1 MRFSTSLAAALI
13 VACSTATAAA
23 QQKPL
28 TGMSLE
34 DLMRIDVEPVFGASK
49 RLQPV
54 TEAPASITIVTSDE
68 IRRYGYRTLADVL
81 RGVRGL
87 YVTSDR
93 NYDYV
98 GVRGFLRPGDY
109 DTRVLLLVN
118 GHRMND
124 SIFQQAS
131 IGFDFGLDPSL
142 FERVEIIRG
151 PASSLYGTSAIFAV
165 VNVITK
171 TGADLNGAAVGVEGG
186 SANTWGTHVTAG
198 RRFANG
204 VDAIVSASGVG
215 TAGERKLFFPEFDS
229 PDSNNGIAAGA
240 DSERARQVFSSVKF
254 RALTVTGAYG
264 DRPKT
269 VPTAAFGT
277 VFNDARFQ
285 TMDRRAFVDAQLDHT
300 AGKTKLMGRA
310 YVDYYGYRG
319 TYPYASD
326 PGAADPT
333 YLNHDFGLGTWWG
346 LEGRATRTLP
356 WRQTVTA
363 GGEFHDNRSQHQG
376 SYGGTDPLANWD
388 INRAARDG
396 GAYAQDD
403 VQIGKHLI
411 LNGGARVD
419 AYGGYRRVTPRAAVI
434 VNSSPNQA
442 FKVLYGR
449 AFRAPNAYELDYFS
463 HDQRNETLRPERV
476 RTTELVWERYQGHWL
491 RTSVSGY
498 WNDFDQLI
506 SLVSNPDATGDFDTL
521 LFKNEGH
528 VTARGLE
535 VEAEVRLKR
544 GVQGSVSY
552 AFQHATD
559 AANGQALTN
568 SPHHLAKF
576 RLSLP
581 GPSRGSF
588 SVEMNAL
595 ASRLTLTGSTVAPV
609 AVVNATWL
617 APVSAVLD
625 FTASVRNVLG
635 ARYADP
641 ASNEHVEAA
650 IPQQGRTFIASM
662 RWTVRRK

>member
-1 MRFSTSLAAALI
+1 MRFTTSVAAAVLI
-13 VACSTATAAA
+13 TCWSTPTFG

-28 TGMSLE
+28 AGMSLE
-34 DLMRIDVEPVFGASK
+34 DLMRIEVAPVFGASK

-54 TEAPASITIVTSDE
+54 TEAPASITIVTADE

-131 IGFDFGLDPSL
+131 IGFDFGLDPSI

-171 TGADLNGAAVGVEGG
+171 TGTSLNGGVVGVEGG
-186 SANTWGTHVTAG
+186 SGNTWGTHVAMG
-198 RRFANG
+198 RRFKNG
-204 VDAIVSASGVG
+204 VDAMVSATGVR
-215 TAGERKLFFPEFDS
+215 TAGEKQLFFPEFNS
-229 PDSNNGIAAGA
+229 PESNNGVAVSA
-240 DSERARQVFSSVKF
+240 DSERARQMFASVKF
-254 RALTVTGAYG
+254 GAVTFTGAYA

-277 VFNDARFQ
+277 VFNDTRFQ
-285 TMDRRAFVDAQLDHT
+285 TMDRRAFFDAQVDHP
-300 AGKTKLMGRA
+300 AGRMRMTGRA

-319 TYPYASD
+319 TYPYSNN
-326 PGAADPT
+326 PGAPEAT

-346 LEGRATRTLP
+346 LEGRATRPLP
-356 WRQTVTA
+356 GHQSLTF

-376 SYGGTDPLANWD
+376 SWGGDDPLANWD
-388 INRAARDG
+388 LNRSARDG
-396 GAYAQDD
+396 GIFAQDD
-403 VQIGKHLI
+403 VHIGSHVI
-411 LNGGARVD
+411 LNGGARFD
-419 AYGGYRRVTPRAAVI
+419 AYGGYSRLTPRAALI

-449 AFRAPNAYELDYFS
+449 AFRAPNAYELDYYS
-463 HDQRNETLRPERV
+463 HQQRNETLRPERV
-476 RTTELVWERYQGHWL
+476 RTTELVWERYQGRAL
-491 RTSVSGY
+491 RTSVSAY
-498 WNDFDQLI
+498 WNDIDQLI
-506 SLVSNPDATGDFDTL
+506 SLVDNPNATGDFDTL

-535 VEAEVRLKR
+535 LEAEVRLAS
-544 GVQGSVSY
+544 GVQGTASY
-552 AFQHATD
+552 AFQHARDVAT
-559 AANGQALTN
+559 GEQLTN

-581 GPSRGSF
+581 GPSRGFF
-588 SVEMNAL
+588 SLEANAIGRRITL
-595 ASRLTLTGSTVAPV
+595 AGSTVAPV
-609 AVVNATWL
+609 ALVNATWT
-617 APVSAVLD
+617 APVSAALD
-625 FTASVRNVLG
+625 FSASVRNVFN

-650 IPQQGRTFIASM
+650 IPQRGRTVVASL
-662 RWTVRRK
+662 RWRK

>member
-1 MRFSTSLAAALI
+1 MRFKASVAAAVVI
-13 VACSTATAAA
+13 IACWSATVFA

-28 TGMSLE
+28 AGMSLE
-34 DLMRIDVEPVFGASK
+34 DLMRVEVEPVFGASK

-54 TEAPASITIVTSDE
+54 TEAPASITIVTAEE

-81 RGVRGL
+81 RSVRGL

-131 IGFDFGLDPSL
+131 IGFEFGLDPSIYD
-142 FERVEIIRG
+142 RVEIIRG

-171 TGADLNGAAVGVEGG
+171 TGAVINGGSVTVEGG
-186 SANTWGTHVTAG
+186 SGHTWGSHVTMG
-198 RRFANG
+198 RRFKNG
-204 VDAIVSASGVG
+204 VDAMFSATGVG
-215 TAGERKLFFPEFDS
+215 TAGERRLFFPEFNS
-229 PDSNNGIAAGA
+229 PDSNNGVAVSA
-240 DSERARQVFSSVKF
+240 DSERARQMFGSVKVG
-254 RALTVTGAYG
+254 ALTLMGAYA

-277 VFNDARFQ
+277 VFNDTRFQ
-285 TMDRRAFVDAQLDHT
+285 TMDRRAFVDAQVDHS
-300 AGKTKLMGRA
+300 AGSLKLTGRA

-326 PGAADPT
+326 PGAPEST

-346 LEGRATRTLP
+346 LEGRATRPLP
-356 WRQTVTA
+356 GRQTLTF
-363 GGEFHDNRSQHQG
+363 GGEFHDNRTQHQG
-376 SYGGTDPLANWD
+376 SFGGNDPLANWD
-388 INRAARDG
+388 LNRSARDG
-396 GAYAQDD
+396 GVFAQDD
-403 VQIGKHLI
+403 VQMGSHVI
-411 LNGGARVD
+411 LNGGARFD
-419 AYGGYRRVTPRAAVI
+419 AYGGYSRVTPRAAII

-449 AFRAPNAYELDYFS
+449 AFRAPNAYELDYYS
-463 HDQRNETLRPERV
+463 HEQRNETLRPERV
-476 RTTELVWERYQGHWL
+476 RTTELVWERYQGRAL
-491 RTSVSGY
+491 RTSVSAY
-498 WNDFDQLI
+498 WNDIDQLI
-506 SLVSNPDATGDFDTL
+506 SLVDNPNAVGDFDTL

-528 VTARGLE
+528 VTARGVE
-535 VEAEVRLKR
+535 FEAEVRLAS
-544 GVQGSVSY
+544 GVQGMASY

-559 AANGQALTN
+559 VATGQPLTN

-576 RLSLP
+576 RLSVP
-581 GPSRGSF
+581 GPSRGSL
-588 SVEMNAL
+588 SIEASAL
-595 ASRLTLTGSTVAPV
+595 GRRLTLTGSTVAPV
-609 AVVNATWL
+609 ALVNATWV
-617 APVSAVLD
+617 APVNSSLD
-625 FTASVRNVLG
+625 FTASVRNLFST
-635 ARYADP
+635 RYADP

-650 IPQQGRTFIASM
+650 IPQRGRTVIASL
-662 RWTVRRK
+662 RWKK